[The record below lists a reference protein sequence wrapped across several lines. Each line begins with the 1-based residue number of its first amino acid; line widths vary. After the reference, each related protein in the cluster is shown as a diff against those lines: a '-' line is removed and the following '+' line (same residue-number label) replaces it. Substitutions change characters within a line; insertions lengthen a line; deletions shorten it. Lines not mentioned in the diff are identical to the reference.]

1 MACIIESLPISLT
14 SSPTTFS
21 QSTTQP
27 LWPYFNSSHT
37 PHCKLF
43 PTSRPSHSFLLCLE
57 YSLQTLTQ
65 SICQPHVDS
74 LSTTFLVK
82 TSFLGNLLQL
92 PYQAGSTISLN
103 NIYCFSPSQL
113 KLQLK
118 WMFEA
123 KDFICCIQPCTSGI

>member
-27 LWPYFNSSHT
+27 PWPYFNSSHT

-43 PTSRPSHSFLLCLE
+43 PTSRPSPSFLLCLE
-57 YSLQTLTQ
+57 YSLQILTQ
-65 SICQPHVDS
+65 SISQPHVDS
-74 LSTTFLVK
+74 LSTT
-82 TSFLGNLLQL
+82 FLGNLLQL

-103 NIYCFSPSQL
+103 NIYYFSPSQL